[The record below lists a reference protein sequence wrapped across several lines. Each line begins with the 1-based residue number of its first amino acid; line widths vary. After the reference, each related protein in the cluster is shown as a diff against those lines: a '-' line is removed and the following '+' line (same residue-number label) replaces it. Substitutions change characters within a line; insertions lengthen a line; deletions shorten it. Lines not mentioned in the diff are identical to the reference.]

1 MTEKLEK
8 ERGEPETK
16 PKGKFLVREIT
27 ELTLWS

>member
-8 ERGEPETK
+8 ERTELETK

-27 ELTLWS
+27 EFPLWS